1 MRFKALLL
9 SLMATAFLAAGCTEE
24 DDVQMPYMDVNL
36 ANLQLDFSEVASSQ
50 TFTITANRS
59 WKVTC
64 NEPWISVEPA
74 SGSASDE
81 PQTIKISVL
90 GNDLFNRTA
99 SVKVSMDYDYRTV
112 TVNQKGEWG
121 NPEDLII
128 YKNNF
133 DKAPATQTYGT
144 GGKSWPF
151 TDQSDCWNNETGSSK
166 DAITYTINAVTVRN
180 NSNSN
185 GNYSDYEGSGV
196 NNLFF
201 GQKAGFKV
209 ENINVV
215 GRDFTLTFGSEKYL
229 AQGSSVFD
237 PTEFHVWLGPDPQ
250 HMIELA
256 YSFPNG
262 FKDGRWDLATTTFT
276 VPEGINTLCLYFK
289 VDVASAYRLDDVNL
303 SRSITAGTPVD
314 FSEGVDPDKDPVIGT
329 VIYFN
334 NFDKETATQ
343 TYGSK
348 GNSWPFT
355 DQSDCW
361 RNETGEGVDE
371 VAYFNTGI
379 SVRANSASDGSY
391 SDYPGSGVNNLF
403 FASKNRLKIKKIKTK
418 AEYLNYRISFG
429 AEKYVSS
436 GSSLFDP
443 KEFHVYIGKDTLL
456 WTELTYA
463 FAGGEYKTGRWDE
476 ASVTVTIPTGVSE
489 LFFWITADAAS
500 AYRLDDFKVTV
511 SEEAG
516 TAIDFSQGKKLDP
529 DDPTP
534 GGKIQ
539 YKKVSS
545 VTSGKAYLLVAN
557 NSGSL
562 FAAAAIPANKTYG
575 YPAKVEVTA
584 ENDVISLDS
593 DENEIVLTKVTNT
606 SSNLFMQGV
615 VSNPEYTMKQ
625 KDGRYLYQSGT
636 YNSMNVDAAPNSGQY
651 WTITVQNDGTFEIK
665 NSSVNKWWQY
675 STGHSSWG
683 SYASAQSDGLMP
695 YLYERQDGGS
705 GGGGAG
711 GTVEWTVGS
720 GNQNWAAETNA
731 TYGAGFAASDNDM
744 KVGYYKHTGSSAAVA
759 PSTDHIRVYKNSVLV
774 ITPTGGKK
782 VKKVE
787 IETTTSSYAYN
798 MVILSPG
805 SGTAT
810 KEGTKITWEGTSSVT
825 PFVAHATAGQVRVK
839 KLTVTLE

>member
-9 SLMATAFLAAGCTEE
+9 SIMATAFLAAGCTEE
-24 DDVQMPYMDVNL
+24 DDIQMPFMDVNL
-36 ANLQLDFSEVASSQ
+36 ANLQLDFGESASSQ

-64 NEPWISVEPA
+64 NEPWISVEPT

-81 PQTIKISVL
+81 PQTIKVSVL

-121 NPEDLII
+121 NPEDLIV

-133 DKAPATQTYGT
+133 DAEAATQTYGT
-144 GGKSWPF
+144 GGKSWPY
-151 TDQSDCWNNETGSSK
+151 TDQSDCWKNATGS
-166 DAITYTINAVTVRN
+166 ATNVVYTISGVTVRN

-185 GNYSDYEGSGV
+185 GNYSDYEGSGT

-209 ENINVV
+209 DNIDVT
-215 GRDFTLTFGSEKYL
+215 GTDFTLTFGSEKYL

-250 HMIELA
+250 HMIELS
-256 YSFPNG
+256 YTFPNG

-276 VPEGINTLCLYFK
+276 VPEGTTKLCVYFK
-289 VDVASAYRLDDVNL
+289 PDVASAYRLDDVNL

-314 FSEGVDPDKDPVIGT
+314 FTNGVDPDVDPVIGT
-329 VIYFN
+329 VMYFN

-348 GNSWPFT
+348 GNSWPYT

-361 RNETGEGVDE
+361 RNETGEGAANVE
-371 VAYFNTGI
+371 YYNAGI

-391 SDYPGSGVNNLF
+391 SDYAGSGANNLF
-403 FASKNRLKIKKIKTK
+403 FANNNRFKIKKIQTK
-418 AEYLNYRISFG
+418 SEYLNYRISFG
-429 AEKYVSS
+429 AEKYLSS
-436 GSSLFDP
+436 GSSVFDP
-443 KEFHVYIGKDTLL
+443 KEFHVYVGKDTLL
-456 WTELTYA
+456 WTELSYT

-476 ASVTVTIPTGVSE
+476 ASVTITIPAGVSE
-489 LFFWITADAAS
+489 LFFWINADVAS

-516 TAIDFSQGKKLDP
+516 TSIDFSQGKKLDP

-534 GGKIQ
+534 GGDEFK
-539 YKKVSS
+539 YKKVTT
-545 VTSGKAYLLVAN
+545 VTSGKSYLIVAKDAQ
-557 NSGSL
+557 GVMY
-562 FAAAAIPANKTYG
+562 AAAPIPANKTYG
-575 YPAKVEVTA
+575 YPGKVDVTE
-584 ENDVISLDS
+584 ENGVITLTS
-593 DENEIVLTKVTNT
+593 DENEFLIEEVPGNT
-606 SSNLFMQGV
+606 TAT
-615 VSNPEYTMKQ
+615 YTLKQ
-625 KDGRYLYQSGT
+625 KDGRYHYQTGT
-636 YNSMNVDAAPNSGQY
+636 YNSMNVAAEVSSGQY
-651 WTITVQNDGTFEIK
+651 WTITPQNDGTFEIR
-665 NSSVNKWWQY
+665 NTSVNKWWQY
-675 STGHSSWG
+675 STGHTSWG
-683 SYASAQSDGLMP
+683 SYATAQSDGLMP
-695 YLYERQDGGS
+695 YLYERLTS
-705 GGGGAG
+705 GGGGG
-711 GTVEWTVGS
+711 GTTGTVEWTLGS
-720 GNQNWAAETNA
+720 GNQTWSAETDA
-731 TYGAGFAASDNDM
+731 TYGAGFSASDNDM

-759 PSTDHIRVYKNSVLV
+759 PSSDHIRVYKNSVLV

-787 IETTTSSYAYN
+787 IETTGSSYTYD
-798 MVILSPG
+798 MVILAPG

-810 KEGTKITWEGTSSVT
+810 KSGTTITWEGTSVT
-825 PFVAHATAGQVRVK
+825 PFVAHATSAQVRVK
-839 KLTVTLE
+839 KIKVTLE